1 MKKLFVVVVIVA
13 VLWLAKL
20 SFDLFQV
27 NAQQTELMQQQTLL
41 QQRNAGLNDQVVA
54 LKRQLNG
61 TATEMLAATTSN
73 ASITAEATHSI
84 EPMIVV
90 GQQLDLVEFAMQQ
103 QQFAV
108 ALEKLNQLDQ
118 QLDQLSLAPALRMSL
133 HQVIQ
138 KDRETLKQYVTER
151 QLQSDKVKNTLQS
164 IDQLLEKEIL
174 KPYSSIEQQ
183 KDLSFW
189 QKWIQVESVEQ
200 PSPVLM
206 QRSLVLKE
214 MQLRLILAQ
223 QVLNQGQYPQ
233 FQQEITEIMQIMQQ
247 LPDASLKPIRQ
258 RLEQLKDIPVIS
270 VPLLNTRALIG

>member
-54 LKRQLNG
+54 LKRQLSG
-61 TATEMLAATTSN
+61 RTTEMSAATTSN
-73 ASITAEATHSI
+73 ASIAAEATHSI
-84 EPMIVV
+84 EPMSVV
-90 GQQLDLVEFAMQQ
+90 AQQLDLVEFAMQQ

-108 ALEKLNQLDQ
+108 AMEKLNQLDQ

-174 KPYSSIEQQ
+174 KPYSSKEQQ
-183 KDLSFW
+183 KGLSFW

-247 LPDASLKPIRQ
+247 LPDASLKLIRQ

>member
-61 TATEMLAATTSN
+61 TATEMSAATTSN
-73 ASITAEATHSI
+73 ASIAAEATHSI

-174 KPYSSIEQQ
+174 KPYSSKEQQ
-183 KDLSFW
+183 KGLSFW

-233 FQQEITEIMQIMQQ
+233 FQQEITEIIKIMQQ
-247 LPDASLKPIRQ
+247 LPDASLKLIRQ

-270 VPLLNTRALIG
+270 APLLNTRELIG

>member
-54 LKRQLNG
+54 LKRQLSG
-61 TATEMLAATTSN
+61 TTTEMSASTTSN
-73 ASITAEATHSI
+73 ASIAAEATHSI
-84 EPMIVV
+84 EPMLVV

-174 KPYSSIEQQ
+174 KPYSSKEQQ
-183 KDLSFW
+183 KGLSFW

-233 FQQEITEIMQIMQQ
+233 FQQEITEIIKIMQQ
-247 LPDASLKPIRQ
+247 LPDASLKLIRQ

>member
-61 TATEMLAATTSN
+61 TATEMSAATTSN
-73 ASITAEATHSI
+73 ASIAAEATHSI
-84 EPMIVV
+84 EPMMVV

-103 QQFAV
+103 QQFTV

-174 KPYSSIEQQ
+174 KPYSSKEQQ
-183 KDLSFW
+183 KGLSFW

>member
-61 TATEMLAATTSN
+61 TATEMSAATTSN
-73 ASITAEATHSI
+73 ASIAAEATHSI
-84 EPMIVV
+84 EPMLVV

-174 KPYSSIEQQ
+174 KPYSSKEQQ
-183 KDLSFW
+183 KGLSFW

>member
-61 TATEMLAATTSN
+61 TATEMSAATTSN

-183 KDLSFW
+183 KGLSFW

>member
-61 TATEMLAATTSN
+61 TTTEMLAATTSN
-73 ASITAEATHSI
+73 ASIAAEATHSI
-84 EPMIVV
+84 EPMMVV

-174 KPYSSIEQQ
+174 KPYSSKEQQ
-183 KDLSFW
+183 KGLSFW

>member
-61 TATEMLAATTSN
+61 TATEMSAATTSN

-200 PSPVLM
+200 LSPVLM

-247 LPDASLKPIRQ
+247 LPDVSLKPIRQ

>member
-54 LKRQLNG
+54 LKRRLSG
-61 TATEMLAATTSN
+61 TATEMAAATTSN
-73 ASITAEATHSI
+73 TSIAAEATHSI
-84 EPMIVV
+84 EPMMVV

-174 KPYSSIEQQ
+174 KPYSSKEQQ
-183 KDLSFW
+183 KGLSFW

>member
-54 LKRQLNG
+54 LKRQLSG
-61 TATEMLAATTSN
+61 RTTEMSAATTSN

-84 EPMIVV
+84 EPMLVV

-174 KPYSSIEQQ
+174 QPYRSKEQQ
-183 KDLSFW
+183 KGLSFW

-247 LPDASLKPIRQ
+247 LPDASLKLIRQ

>member
-61 TATEMLAATTSN
+61 TATEMSAATTSN
-73 ASITAEATHSI
+73 ASIAAEATHSI
-84 EPMIVV
+84 EPMMVV

-174 KPYSSIEQQ
+174 KPYSSKEQQ
-183 KDLSFW
+183 KGLSFW

>member
-61 TATEMLAATTSN
+61 TATEMSAATTSN

-174 KPYSSIEQQ
+174 QPYRSKEQQ
-183 KDLSFW
+183 KGLSFW
-189 QKWIQVESVEQ
+189 QKWIQVESVEH

-247 LPDASLKPIRQ
+247 LPDAALKPIRQ

>member
-61 TATEMLAATTSN
+61 TATEMSAATTSN
-73 ASITAEATHSI
+73 ASIAAEATHSI
-84 EPMIVV
+84 EPMLVV
-90 GQQLDLVEFAMQQ
+90 DQQLDLVEFAMQQ

-174 KPYSSIEQQ
+174 KPYSSKEQQ
-183 KDLSFW
+183 KGLSFW

>member
-54 LKRQLNG
+54 LKRRLSG
-61 TATEMLAATTSN
+61 TATEMAAATTSN
-73 ASITAEATHSI
+73 TSIAAEATHSI
-84 EPMIVV
+84 EPMMVV

-174 KPYSSIEQQ
+174 KPYSSKEQQ
-183 KDLSFW
+183 KGLSFW

-247 LPDASLKPIRQ
+247 LPDASLKLIRQ

>member
-61 TATEMLAATTSN
+61 TATEMSAATTSN
-73 ASITAEATHSI
+73 VSIAAEATHSI
-84 EPMIVV
+84 EPMMVV

-174 KPYSSIEQQ
+174 KPYSFKEQQ
-183 KDLSFW
+183 KGLSFW

>member
-61 TATEMLAATTSN
+61 TATEMSAATTSN
-73 ASITAEATHSI
+73 VSIAAEATHSI
-84 EPMIVV
+84 EPMMVV

-174 KPYSSIEQQ
+174 KPYSSKEQQ
-183 KDLSFW
+183 KGLSFW

-214 MQLRLILAQ
+214 TQLRLILAQ
-223 QVLNQGQYPQ
+223 QVLNQGKYPQ
-233 FQQEITEIMQIMQQ
+233 FQQEITEIIQIMQQ

>member
-54 LKRQLNG
+54 LKRRLNG
-61 TATEMLAATTSN
+61 TATEMSAATTSN

-174 KPYSSIEQQ
+174 KPYSSKEQQ
-183 KDLSFW
+183 KGLSFW